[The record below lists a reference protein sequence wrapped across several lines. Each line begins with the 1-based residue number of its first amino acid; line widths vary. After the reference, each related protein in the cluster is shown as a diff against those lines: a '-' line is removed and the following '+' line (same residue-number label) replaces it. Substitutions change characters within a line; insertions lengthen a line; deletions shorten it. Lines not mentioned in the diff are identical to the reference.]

1 MKEMNSYKSM
11 SYNPIKIF
19 ISSSWQEELNN
30 ENKAVAESILC
41 LGLIPITGDGISD
54 FPPIIHCGRIVRNDA
69 DIVIVVLG
77 KELRSLVRLECN
89 MALQNSI
96 PILGFIKEGEK
107 DGEMVKYIE
116 YLKEYITYDT
126 FSSIRQLRKRIKY
139 ALIDKIS
146 ENFRSYQA
154 IYKEFLNWII
164 DGPLPLYH
172 HSLES
177 IIKSHVV
184 DIEKFFNKL
193 IKRK

>member
-1 MKEMNSYKSM
+1 MNSYKSM

>member
-1 MKEMNSYKSM
+1 MNSYKPM

-164 DGPLPLYH
+164 DGPLPLSH